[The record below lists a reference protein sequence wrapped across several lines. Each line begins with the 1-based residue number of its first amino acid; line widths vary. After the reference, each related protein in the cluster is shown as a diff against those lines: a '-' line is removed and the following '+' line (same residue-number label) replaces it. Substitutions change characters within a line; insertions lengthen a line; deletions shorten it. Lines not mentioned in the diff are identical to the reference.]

1 MSVHI
6 RLPKCG
12 QGWLTNVRHIANVD
26 WALINFIEDWFPVE
40 ARKKLR
46 ANEKEAAEES
56 ALPRRRMTLPRN
68 LPRGCATRMRRRASD
83 AQIEA

>member
-6 RLPKCG
+6 KLPKCG

-46 ANEKEAAEES
+46 ANEKEAAEEQ
-56 ALPRRRMTLPRN
+56 LEELGLTPEDVRCVVM
-68 LPRGCATRMRRRASD
+68 
-83 AQIEA
+83 